1 MIDDHPNPDHD
12 EDADRNPEH
21 LAVSA
26 AVAWGIA
33 EICLDRPPVN
43 ALSASALRDLRHAAN
58 HAGYHPAA
66 RAVVIRGANGLLSAG
81 ADIKEMAD
89 MTAEQMAAHAVR
101 LQDAFLAVARIPKP
115 VVAVVEGA
123 TLGGGCELALC
134 ADHRIAAADARIG
147 LPEILLGVMPGAGGT
162 QRLTRL
168 VGPAHARDLI
178 YTGRQLSAHEAERI
192 GLVDRVVPPGDA
204 VSAAMDWAAQFASG
218 PALALSAAKEA
229 IDHATDIE
237 PGLQRE
243 TELFAALFD
252 TDDRLIGMRSFLD
265 DGPGKATFTG
275 R

>member
-1 MIDDHPNPDHD
+1 MSVTDH
-12 EDADRNPEH
+12 EAVRLVVDR
-21 LAVSA
+21 A
-26 AVAWGIA
+26 IA
-33 EICLDRPPVN
+33 TILLDRPPVN
-43 ALSASALRDLRHAAN
+43 ALSTGAQAALAKVASEAHTRRDF
-58 HAGYHPAA
+58 

-81 ADIKEMAD
+81 ADIREMAG

-101 LQDAFLAVARIPKP
+101 LQDAFRAVAKIPRP

-168 VGPAHARDLI
+168 VGPARAKTLI

-204 VSAAMDWAAQFASG
+204 VSAAMDWAEQFAGG
-218 PALALSAAKEA
+218 PALALSAAKQA

-252 TDDRLIGMRSFLD
+252 TDDRRIGMRSFLD
-265 DGPGKATFTG
+265 NGPGNATFTG